1 MPELE
6 SRLRALA
13 EDAVWPATPDL
24 AAAVAAAPR
33 RRRRAALGRGRAALG
48 RRPAGLGPL
57 VRGLRPAARRAL
69 VVVLAALLLV
79 PAAAV
84 AFPGARDDVLEW
96 LGLRDVEVRRVPAP
110 PAGARPEL
118 ERDLGRLV
126 GLEQARRD
134 AGFAA
139 AIPAALGP
147 PDRVRVTGQRIS
159 LIYAPRDGL
168 PALRGIDAGLILTQS
183 RGGIRGVYLQKLLL
197 GGTDVERVSVGGRL
211 GAFISGGEHAYLYET
226 PDGEVRQ
233 DRPLLAGPTLIWAAG
248 GRVHRLEAVVPREKA
263 LQIGSSVA
271 P

>member
-24 AAAVAAAPR
+24 AAAVAVAPQPR
-33 RRRRAALGRGRAALG
+33 RVFGG
-48 RRPAGLGPL
+48 RRWAG
-57 VRGLRPAARRAL
+57 RRAL
-69 VVVLAALLLV
+69 AVVLAALLLV
-79 PAAAV
+79 PAAAM

-96 LGLRDVEVRRVPAP
+96 LGLRDVEIRRVPAP
-110 PAGARPEL
+110 PAGTRPEL
-118 ERDLGRLV
+118 EDDLGRRVSLA
-126 GLEQARRD
+126 QARRD

-139 AIPAALGP
+139 TIPAALGP

-159 LIYAPRDGL
+159 LIYAPRDDL

-197 GGTDVERVSVGGRL
+197 GGTRVERVSVRGRL

-226 PDGEVRQ
+226 PRGEVRQ
-233 DRPLLAGPTLIWAAG
+233 DRPLLAGPTLIWASG
-248 GRVHRLEAVVPREKA
+248 GRVHRLEAAVPRTKA
-263 LQIGSSVA
+263 LQIARSVG